1 MKFQFQLNFKR
12 TFRVQAHPGQPDDW
26 WPLNKFVATCKTTFI
41 ADAKIGPLECRQ
53 KPLKLI
59 ASNAD
64 ELYQIVLHYFQRGQ
78 FDANIS
84 NRFAKKSM
92 VAKLIWWWQA
102 THLRKWKIVSAAH
115 MVMKQEGQKTLTYC
129 GLCRSRNEECRS
141 RICLH
146 ELWNSSWWRRVFCSV
161 DGRSMWFTT
170 STISDWWMGDNK
182 GQLLRHGSVVVE
194 RLFLFDVK

>member
-102 THLRKWKIVSAAH
+102 THLRKWKIVSASKQASIFICQQKWQATKKAIGSTMLAAH
-115 MVMKQEGQKTLTYC
+115 SKHNSKKNQLTPQKKHGDETRGPEDTDLLWTL
-129 GLCRSRNEECRS
+129 S
-141 RICLH
+141 
-146 ELWNSSWWRRVFCSV
+146 
-161 DGRSMWFTT
+161 
-170 STISDWWMGDNK
+170 ISQRG
-182 GQLLRHGSVVVE
+182 V
-194 RLFLFDVK
+194 